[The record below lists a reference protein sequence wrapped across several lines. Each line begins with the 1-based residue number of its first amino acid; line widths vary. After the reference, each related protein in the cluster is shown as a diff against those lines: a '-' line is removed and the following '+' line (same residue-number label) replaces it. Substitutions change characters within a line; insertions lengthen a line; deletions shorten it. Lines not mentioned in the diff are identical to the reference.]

1 MWVKVV
7 SLAHNIQALENHET
21 TSFDWPLA
29 TLLVAALTCA
39 LLSFSNEVT
48 LRDFARVSVL
58 QTTVSDLNS
67 NSDRTV
73 EGWVVEAHQL
83 LPALDQI
90 TPELSDNLRAPLEKL
105 TVDLSTTAYSQPVDQ
120 LRLRQVM
127 FSLQSKLKAQEDSL
141 ISRLSTFGFGMQGIL
156 VLIAVLIFAILR
168 RVRSKTTF
176 AQYCADQFMFP
187 NAPLAMALSDARDKT
202 VRTNDAF
209 DKVTG
214 FTEDEL
220 RGRAVFDQEPE
231 GMHSA
236 LSNSGVWIGEQRLR
250 RKDGSELSEKVLRLA
265 LGESFEQPDG
275 YLTMSMETVV
285 SDDERRLMLWQAH
298 HDNLTKL
305 PNSNLLNERLSRGLT
320 SVLDDKSGRVG
331 ALISIDIDHFRE
343 VNDSIGHELA
353 DRVLT
358 DAAYRIA
365 MCARESDTVARVGG
379 DLFMIAMFDIEQV
392 SDAEMIARQAI
403 DAFQAPFI
411 LEEKE
416 IFLTASAGLTIF
428 PTDGMEKGELLQ
440 KADAARLQAKKLG
453 GGQFAFFEESMNSA
467 AARRLEIET
476 HLRRAIAQDELEL
489 HYQPIIDLATGKV
502 SSAEARLRWNSAELG
517 FVSPG
522 EFIPVAESSG
532 MIVDV
537 GAWVVRDVQ
546 RQLNVWGECTDWPD
560 IRVSLNVSARQFSR
574 EEDADQLL
582 SALQTCRKG
591 QVTIELTESALVTD
605 DPGASRFLQGIK
617 EQGLRIALDDFG
629 TGYSSIGYLRDFD
642 FDVLKIDKSFIDG
655 LENVKDYGLVASIVA
670 MGRILGL
677 KIVAEGV
684 EDESQVHHLKQVGCD
699 YIQGF
704 FYSRPLPVAEF
715 EEFVRNHR

>member
-1 MWVKVV
+1 MKAV
-7 SLAHNIQALENHET
+7 SLAHSIQAIENRET
-21 TSFDWPLA
+21 IGFDWQLA
-29 TLLVAALTCA
+29 TLLVAAIACA
-39 LLSFSNEVT
+39 LLSFSSEVT

-58 QTTVSDLNS
+58 KATVSDLNA
-67 NSDRTV
+67 NSDRSI

-83 LPALDQI
+83 LPALDQL
-90 TPELSDNLRAPLEKL
+90 TPELSETLRDPLEKL
-105 TVDLSTTAYSQPVDQ
+105 TLDLSTTAYSQPVDQ
-120 LRLRQVM
+120 LRLRQTLY
-127 FSLQSKLKAQEDSL
+127 SLQSKLKAQETSL
-141 ISRLSTFGFGMQGIL
+141 MSRLSTFGFGLQGIL
-156 VLIAVLIFAILR
+156 LLIAVLIFAILR
-168 RVRSKTTF
+168 RKKDQTTF
-176 AQYCADQFMFP
+176 AQYCADQFLFP
-187 NAPLAMALSDARDKT
+187 NAPLAMALSDARDQT

-209 DKVTG
+209 GKVTG
-214 FTEDEL
+214 FTEAEL
-220 RGRAVFDQEPE
+220 RGRTVFDHEPD
-231 GMHSA
+231 GMHLA
-236 LSNSGVWIGEQRLR
+236 LADSGVWVGEQRLR

-265 LGESFEQPDG
+265 LGENLEQPDG

-305 PNSNLLNERLSRGLT
+305 PNSNLLHERLSRGLT
-320 SVLDDKSGRVG
+320 TVLDDRSGRVG

-379 DLFMIAMFDIEQV
+379 DLFMIALFDIEQV
-392 SDAEMIARQAI
+392 SDAEMIAREAI
-403 DAFQAPFI
+403 DAFDAPFL

-428 PTDGMEKGELLQ
+428 PTDGVEKGELLQ
-440 KADAARLQAKKLG
+440 KADAARLQAKKMG
-453 GGQFAFFEESMNSA
+453 GDQFAFFEESMNSA

-489 HYQPIIDLATGKV
+489 FYQPIIDLATGRV
-502 SSAEARLRWNSAELG
+502 SSAEALLRWQSAELG

-537 GAWVVRDVQ
+537 GAWVVQDVQ
-546 RQLNVWGECTDWPD
+546 RQLKAWGECPDWSD

-574 EEDADQLL
+574 EEDAEQLL
-582 SALQTCRKG
+582 DALKTCNKE

-704 FYSRPLPVAEF
+704 YYSKPLPVSEF
-715 EEFVRNHR
+715 EAFVRNHN